1 MALTIDQKQLIVA
14 EVAEVAGKALS
25 AVGAVYSGL
34 TVSEMT
40 AMRVKAR
47 QSGVYLRVIKNT
59 LARRAMAD
67 TAFACMSEAL
77 TGPLV
82 LAFSMDDPGAAA
94 RLMQDFSKDFA
105 KLEVKVIALGGK
117 LVPAA
122 EIARVASLPT
132 RDQAL
137 SQLLSVM
144 KAPVGKLART
154 LNEVPGK
161 LVRTVAAV
169 RDQKQAA

>member
-1 MALTIDQKQLIVA
+1 VALTIDQKQLIVA

-25 AVGAVYSGL
+25 AVGAAYSGL
-34 TVSEMT
+34 TVSNMT

-59 LARRAMAD
+59 LARRAMAG

-94 RLMQDFSKDFA
+94 RLMQEFSKDLA
-105 KLEVKVIALGGK
+105 KLDVKVIALGGK

-122 EIARVASLPT
+122 ELSRVASLPT

-144 KAPVGKLART
+144 KAPIGKLAQT

-169 RDQKQAA
+169 RDQKEAA